1 MSKLDVSQL
10 QQMSDGY
17 YHRGAETTRL
27 EAFVDASFA
36 FSLSVLVIAGNN
48 VPDSVEQLFV
58 SLKAIPA
65 FAASFLLITQF
76 WRSHSQWS
84 RRFGLDDDRSQ
95 WLSLLLIFFVLI
107 FIYPTHMVFSSL
119 FDALSG
125 GYLPIRFII
134 KTLYEFRA
142 LFVVFGLAFF
152 CMGATISMMYRHAL
166 TKAAELG
173 LSDRELLLTRLTIR
187 QWDLVVI
194 VSLFSILLACFM
206 PESTKGTIWMGT
218 PGFIYFTLNIC
229 GFWFAR
235 KQRQILSAA

>member
-1 MSKLDVSQL
+1 MSKLDISQL
-10 QQMSDGY
+10 EQMSDGY

-48 VPDSVEQLFV
+48 MPDSVEQLFA

-84 RRFGLDDDRSQ
+84 RRFGLDDDRSH
-95 WLSLLLIFFVLI
+95 WMSLLLIFFVLI

-119 FDALSG
+119 FEALSG
-125 GYLPIRFII
+125 GYLPITFSIN
-134 KTLYEFRA
+134 TLYEFRS
-142 LFVVFGLAFF
+142 LFVVFGVAFF

-166 TKAAELG
+166 GKAAEMSLV
-173 LSDRELLLTRLTIR
+173 DKEIQLTQLTIR

-194 VSLFSILLACFM
+194 VSLMSILLSCFM
-206 PESTKGTIWMGT
+206 PESTKGTIWMGS
-218 PGFIYFTLNIC
+218 PGFIYFTLNIF

-235 KQRQILSAA
+235 KRRQILSAI